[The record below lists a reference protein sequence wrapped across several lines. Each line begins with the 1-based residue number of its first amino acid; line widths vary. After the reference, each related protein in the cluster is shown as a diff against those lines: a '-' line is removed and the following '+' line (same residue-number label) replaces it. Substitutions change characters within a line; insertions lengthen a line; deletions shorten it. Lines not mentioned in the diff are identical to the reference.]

1 MKEHA
6 IPRPDP
12 RLPFSETL
20 LVQLRETATERVT
33 LQELLDG
40 VKSRARATL
49 LILFSLPNLLPGIP
63 GTSAITGLPLVFLA
77 MQMLLGSRVWL
88 PRFIAGRSFLRDD
101 LIRAVTKVQ
110 PYLQRIERVLRPR
123 LMFLAATQLQRV
135 VGAVALGLAVLIM
148 LPIPLGNFLPAVA
161 IILIGLGML
170 EDDGLFMLAGVAV
183 GAISVL
189 LLVTVYWAMIL
200 AALKIWITATS

>member
-6 IPRPDP
+6 IPRPDR

-170 EDDGLFMLAGVAV
+170 EDDGLFMLAGAAV